1 MFFKLKDKCMSN
13 LISERSDIKPFL
25 AIEMLTRANKLKSQG
40 KDIVHMDVGEP
51 GIKPPDYLIK
61 YIKSLLGKESIGYT
75 ESIGIPLLR
84 DKISNHYKYWYG
96 HKIESSNIALTAGA
110 SGAFLLALLALF
122 DVGDEIAIMTP
133 YYPAY
138 VNTLKSLGLKII
150 FIEGNADHG
159 FQPTLS
165 LLKKHNNNLKG
176 LVIASPANP
185 TGSVLDR
192 DEMILISKWCAE
204 NNIKI
209 ISDEIYH
216 GIEYDGKSDTILSH
230 NENAI
235 VINSF
240 SKYFNMTGWRL
251 GWMVAP
257 KEVIN
262 VVEKL
267 SMALFLC
274 PSNLAQKVA
283 MKVIDDYSNLDKN
296 ILVYKRNRDL
306 LIDKLAKVGLNNF
319 SPTNGAFYLYLD
331 VSQITTDSKDLA
343 LRLLDEAGVSC
354 TPGHDFDYISGNKY
368 IRFSY
373 AGDYSEIVKAAD
385 RIVNW
390 VKKGED

>member
-1 MFFKLKDKCMSN
+1 MIFNLKDKCMSN
-13 LISERSDIKPFL
+13 LLSKRSNIKPFL
-25 AIEMLTRANKLKSQG
+25 AIEMLTRANKLKLQG

-51 GIKPPDYLIK
+51 GIKLPDNLIQ
-61 YIKSLLGKESIGYT
+61 YIQSLIAKENIGYT
-75 ESIGIPLLR
+75 ESIGMPILR
-84 DKISNHYKYWYG
+84 DKISNHYENWYE
-96 HKIESSNIALTAGA
+96 HKIESSNVAVTAGA

-138 VNTLKSLGLKII
+138 VNTLQSLGLKII

-159 FQPTLS
+159 FQPTLN
-165 LLKKHNNNLKG
+165 LIKKHKNNLKG
-176 LVIASPANP
+176 IVIASPANP

-192 DEMILISKWCAE
+192 TEMISIAKWCKE

-216 GIEYDGKSDTILSH
+216 GIEYEGKSDTILSH

-235 VINSF
+235 IINSF

-251 GWMVAP
+251 GWIIAS
-257 KEVIN
+257 KEIIN

-267 SMALFLC
+267 SMSLFLC

-283 MKVIDDYSNLDKN
+283 IKVINDYSILDKN
-296 ILVYKRNRDL
+296 ILIYKKNRDL
-306 LIDKLAKVGLNNF
+306 LIDRFEKVGLNKF
-319 SPTNGAFYLYLD
+319 SPANGAFYLYLD
-331 VSQITTDSKDLA
+331 VSKITPDSKDLA

-354 TPGHDFDYISGNKY
+354 TPGHDFDYMSGNKY

-373 AGDYSEIVKAAD
+373 AGDYSEIMKAAD
-385 RIVNW
+385 RITNW
-390 VKKGED
+390 IKKLRN

>member
-13 LISERSDIKPFL
+13 LISKRSNIKPFL
-25 AIEMLTRANKLKSQG
+25 AIEMLTKANKLKSQG
-40 KDIVHMDVGEP
+40 RDIVHMDVGEP
-51 GIKPPDYLIK
+51 GLKLPDYLIK
-61 YIKSLLGKESIGYT
+61 YIQSLLGKENIGYT
-75 ESIGIPLLR
+75 ESIGTPLLR
-84 DKISNHYKYWYG
+84 DKISNHYEKWYE
-96 HKIESSNIALTAGA
+96 HKIEPTNIAVTSGA
-110 SGAFLLALLALF
+110 SGAFVLALLALF

-150 FIEGNADHG
+150 FIEGDANHG
-159 FQPTLS
+159 FQPTLD
-165 LLKKHNNNLKG
+165 LIKKNKTNLKG

-185 TGSVLDR
+185 TGSVLGR
-192 DEMILISKWCAE
+192 GEMILIAKWCKE

-216 GIEYDGKSDTILSH
+216 GIEYEGKSDTILSH
-230 NENAI
+230 NENAVI
-235 VINSF
+235 INSF

-251 GWMVAP
+251 GWMVAS

-283 MKVIDDYSNLDKN
+283 IKVINDYSILDKN
-296 ILVYKRNRDL
+296 ILIYKKSRNL
-306 LIDKLAKVGLNNF
+306 LIDKLKKVGLDNF
-319 SPTNGAFYLYLD
+319 SPTDGAFYLYLD
-331 VSQITTDSKDLA
+331 VSKITSDSRNLA
-343 LRLLDEAGVSC
+343 LRLLYEAGVSC

-368 IRFSY
+368 LRFSY
-373 AGDYSEIVKAAD
+373 AGDYSEIKKAAD
-385 RIVNW
+385 RITNW
-390 VKKGED
+390 VEKKT